1 MLKCLKNGD
10 NKSINQTIY
19 IIPTMNMCE
28 EQRQQIN
35 KSNKLKY
42 AYHAEVYE
50 ELEMPGKLWRG
61 WEDESRQSDN
71 I

>member
-1 MLKCLKNGD
+1 MFEERRQQI
-10 NKSINQTIY
+10 NKSNNLQY
-19 IIPTMNMCE
+19 SYHAEVCE

-50 ELEMPGKLWRG
+50 ELEMPGKL
-61 WEDESRQSDN
+61 
-71 I
+71 